1 MKNYWFSLRVV
12 ILFFLLILSYIVLY
26 YFFYY
31 NQRFERDTSKLRVNS
46 MITILFFIALFYI
59 LFFLIDISV
68 YNIIFGIVISLGTLL
83 WIGIYFLEFYKIE
96 LGLWN
101 WKPIR
106 NSAAILCI
114 SILSPGFT
122 LYIIKFIKNNS
133 NPNRKWKIIKN
144 YHIHE
149 GFVGILF
156 VIIAFFLWL
165 IRFLM
170 IQHEALKKRLRIFLA
185 IDMILLF
192 LFLFSGGFLILR
204 DRRDIVRLKFIEKRK
219 DQSGNKIS
227 SIFNQISQ
235 DSVHFFKSPRG
246 LYYPFG
252 ILLNCFAV
260 NMFIHGTDFL
270 PKEFFN
276 LSHETIIFIGFILC
290 FVAGGMI
297 GLDWYR
303 LFAKIYPKLY
313 QELEQILDDLRK

>member
-114 SILSPGFT
+114 SIFSPGFT

-133 NPNRKWKIIKN
+133 NPNRKWKIIRN
-144 YHIHE
+144 YHVHE
-149 GFVGILF
+149 GFAGILF

-185 IDMILLF
+185 IDMMLLF
-192 LFLFSGGFLILR
+192 LFLFSGSFLILR

-227 SIFNQISQ
+227 SVFNKISQ

-270 PKEFFN
+270 PKEIFYLN
-276 LSHETIIFIGFILC
+276 HETIVLLGFILC
-290 FVAGGMI
+290 FFAGGLV
-297 GLDWYR
+297 GFDWYR
-303 LFAKIYPKLY
+303 LFSKLYPELY
-313 QELEQILDDLRK
+313 QELELILDDLRK